1 MPTPDLVF
9 KSGQELAALIKTR
22 KVSPV
27 EVTEAFLDRAEMLNP
42 RVNAFITVTR
52 DHALAAAR
60 VGGKGNRCRQV
71 PRSAAWPAVCAEG
84 HPCHEGDQ
92 DDEWVEGHR

>member
-27 EVTEAFLDRAEMLNP
+27 EVTEAFLDRAERLNP
-42 RVNAFITVTR
+42 RVNAFIAVTR

-60 VGGKGNRCRQV
+60 AAENEIAAGK
-71 PRSAAWPAVCAEG
+71 ST
-84 HPCHEGDQ
+84 
-92 DDEWVEGHR
+92 